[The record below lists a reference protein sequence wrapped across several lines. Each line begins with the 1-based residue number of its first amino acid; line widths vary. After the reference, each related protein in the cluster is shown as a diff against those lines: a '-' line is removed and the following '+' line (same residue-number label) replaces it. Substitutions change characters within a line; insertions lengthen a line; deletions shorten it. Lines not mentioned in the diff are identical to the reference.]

1 MLTNQ
6 FNLLITSI
14 MFFSFLNFSEG
25 TVDPADIEDLFNQL
39 EDYSDSQPDDNDDT
53 ISIGSTPKPSLKPF
67 FCSSRYEKKNLS
79 KYEIQIFLFIR
90 IFLTFEPITGFCR
103 KVDFSV
109 RSFLDFLFE
118 LCFITNCFIIR
129 LKA

>member
-1 MLTNQ
+1 
-6 FNLLITSI
+6 

-79 KYEIQIFLFIR
+79 KYEIQTFLFIR

-103 KVDFSV
+103 KVDFSG
-109 RSFLDFLFE
+109 RYFLDFLFE
-118 LCFITNCFIIR
+118 LALLQIRFII
-129 LKA
+129 LLQAINLATI